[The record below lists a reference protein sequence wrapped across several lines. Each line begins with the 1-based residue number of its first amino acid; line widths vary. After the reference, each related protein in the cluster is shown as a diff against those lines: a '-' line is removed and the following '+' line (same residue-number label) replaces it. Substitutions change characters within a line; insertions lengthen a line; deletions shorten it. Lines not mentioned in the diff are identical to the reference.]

1 MESGG
6 SDGAVPTAGIENVIV
21 SGGTVAGQNAG
32 AVAGKVSAGSL
43 NYIDA
48 ANLSNIGV
56 SVTGTKYAGGV
67 VGITRYAEL
76 SGCSNTG
83 TVTCVSGYAAGI
95 SCDTE
100 RTSFKNCQNKGNVTG
115 KYAAGIVSITFDS
128 NVYPQYGASISKSY
142 NYGTIHGTTTAG
154 AIFAVNDSATDGFI
168 TGVKSGSESGS
179 NENHGT
185 ATVDNGGKL
194 FN

>member
-6 SDGAVPTAGIENVIV
+6 SDGVVPTAGIENVIV

-43 NYIDA
+43 DYIEA

-67 VGITRYAEL
+67 VGITSYVAL

-83 TVTCVSGYAAGI
+83 TVACVSGYAAGI
-95 SCDTE
+95 SCDTVY
-100 RTSFKNCQNKGNVTG
+100 TSFKNCQNKGNVTG
-115 KYAAGIVSITFDS
+115 KYAAGIVSITFNSYD
-128 NVYPQYGASISKSY
+128 PQYGGSISKSY
-142 NYGTIHGTTTAG
+142 NYGTIHGTATAG
-154 AIFAVNDSATDGFI
+154 AIFAVDDSATDVFI
-168 TGVKSGSESGS
+168 TKVKSGSESGS

>member
-6 SDGAVPTAGIENVIV
+6 SDGVVPTAGIKNVIV

-32 AVAGKVSAGSL
+32 AVAGKASAGSL
-43 NYIDA
+43 DYIEV

-67 VGITRYAEL
+67 VGITRYVAP

-100 RTSFKNCQNKGNVTG
+100 NTFFENCQNKGNVTG
-115 KYAAGIVSITFDS
+115 KYAAGIVSITFNSYD
-128 NVYPQYGASISKSY
+128 PQYGGIISKSY

-154 AIFAVNDSATDGFI
+154 AIFAVDDSATDVFI
-168 TGVKSGSESGS
+168 TKVKSGSESGS